1 MQISSAEQQEAVY
14 LFQGDHLAR
23 ELLYTEFEAILD
35 GFVPVTEYAGGLAKA
50 VYLRIN
56 AQLTITAA
64 VFFTLDFDPQGMIN
78 RRWNVPLQQLAD
90 AATRGPDLGAG
101 PIRLACFSQC
111 PIEWQRNNLWDPNM
125 EPGSNS
131 FVLLRKAVAKNGLGL
146 IFKAPPE
153 DTKPTHKSAEPDDQ
167 LSKQLHARYSQA
179 LRDRLAQVIKEQRLR
194 ITTLLNKHKNKLRS
208 LQREHQERLGEYQER
223 LENQAREQQELEER
237 NRTLKESLD
246 LQAQKIE
253 GIREYFAH
261 KLEQAQSGESS
272 QLQALQENFVL
283 ELETRVAAATAE
295 LQERLDMRE
304 VELYY
309 RHQQESNLKEEIA
322 HLRQENQRLL
332 NQAGDQLLQK
342 LHKTG
347 INFMAFHAGVG
358 QISVPIEDM
367 AAYLDNPQAYAAA
380 NSGVSPAVY
389 TAWLSHHQHPSCNH
403 MDKSG
408 QLCGKALA
416 KVATPAEFHPGESD
430 RCSQHRLVSTQQ
442 RVAQYT

>member
-14 LFQGDHLAR
+14 FFQGDHLAK
-23 ELLYTEFEAILD
+23 ELLYSEFEAILD

-56 AQLTITAA
+56 SQLYITAA
-64 VFFTLDFDPQGMIN
+64 VFFTLDFDEKGMIN

-90 AATRGPDLGAG
+90 ASTRGPDLGAG

-111 PIEWQRNNLWDPNM
+111 PIEWQRNNLWDPSM
-125 EPGSNS
+125 EPGRNS
-131 FVLLRKAVAKNGLGL
+131 LVLLRKAVAKNGLGL
-146 IFKAPPE
+146 IFKAPEESPAS
-153 DTKPTHKSAEPDDQ
+153 HKSTEPDDR
-167 LSKQLHARYSQA
+167 LSKELHARYSQE
-179 LRDRLAQVIKEQRLR
+179 LRDRLAHVIKEQRFR
-194 ITTLLNKHKNKLRS
+194 ITTLINRHKSKLRD
-208 LQREHQERLGEYQER
+208 LQREHQERLSHYQET
-223 LENQAREQQELEER
+223 LESQYREKEELEER
-237 NRTLKESLD
+237 NRSLKETLE

-253 GIREYFAH
+253 GIREYFTH
-261 KLEQAQSGESS
+261 KLEQAQAGESS
-272 QLQALQENFVL
+272 QLQALQENFAL
-283 ELETRVAAATAE
+283 ELETRIAAATAE

-342 LHKTG
+342 LHKAG
-347 INFMAFHAGVG
+347 INFVAFHPGVG
-358 QISVPIEDM
+358 QISIPVEDV
-367 AAYLDNPQAYAAA
+367 AGYLDNPQAYAAA

-389 TAWLSHHQHPSCNH
+389 TAWLSHHQHPCCNH

-408 QLCGKALA
+408 QLCGKPLP
-416 KVATPAEFHPGESD
+416 KVATPTEFHPGESD
-430 RCSQHRLVSTQQ
+430 RCSQHQLVTSQQ